1 MRATRYKAMEC
12 TSYSVIILLN
22 VLHYSYTSGSCEQN
36 KLLKNFLNS
45 TFGYDL
51 TNNSGEDIVPQTL
64 YSITHSDR
72 SHTACNSDSTY
83 VTRT

>member
-51 TNNSGEDIVPQTL
+51 YYKRGL
-64 YSITHSDR
+64 
-72 SHTACNSDSTY
+72 
-83 VTRT
+83 